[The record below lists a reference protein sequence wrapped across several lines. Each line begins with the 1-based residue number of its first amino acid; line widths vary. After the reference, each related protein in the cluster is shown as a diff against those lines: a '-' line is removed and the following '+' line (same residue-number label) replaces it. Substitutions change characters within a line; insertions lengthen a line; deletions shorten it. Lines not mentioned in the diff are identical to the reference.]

1 MTHSLTH
8 FHSGCNRTL
17 VDEDGCLSPVFSLIS
32 SNYRTNPDVLGLLFG
47 GPTRIRTWNQRI
59 HVAQDFRPGV
69 DYLITLS
76 VLVGC
81 GMLEP
86 VIKGAVA
93 LR

>member
-1 MTHSLTH
+1 MLVITIRGWFEANRESLDD
-8 FHSGCNRTL
+8 FVSGYGGEL
-17 VDEDGCLSPVFSLIS
+17 
-32 SNYRTNPDVLGLLFG
+32 

-86 VIKGAVA
+86 VIKGAIA

>member
-1 MTHSLTH
+1 M
-8 FHSGCNRTL
+8 R
-17 VDEDGCLSPVFSLIS
+17 LS
-32 SNYRTNPDVLGLLFG
+32 G

-76 VLVGC
+76 MLVGC